1 MLTGVLDRI
10 VNRQESDVFN
20 GAGHGDAD
28 DRLVDAA
35 RLGDPDAFAVIYQ
48 RYKLDVWHLAWF
60 TLRDHH
66 DAEDVVQETFLKAHR
81 ALGQYRR
88 DETFRP
94 WLLTICRNACR
105 DRLRATL
112 RRDVVPLAEEAAT
125 PAGVPGD
132 AERAIDFRR
141 ALAALPEE
149 DREAFLLVDVLGCRS
164 DEAAAIIG
172 LRASSTL
179 RSRLARARRALAPA
193 VAEPPV
199 MAPRPELWGIY
210 HA

>member
-1 MLTGVLDRI
+1 MLTALLGRI
-10 VNRQESDVFN
+10 VNREGHDVWTE
-20 GAGHGDAD
+20 ARHVDAD

-66 DAEDVVQETFLKAHR
+66 DAEDALQETFLKAHR

-112 RRDVVPLAEEAAT
+112 RRDVVPLDEEAAA
-125 PAGVPGD
+125 PAGVP
-132 AERAIDFRR
+132 
-141 ALAALPEE
+141 
-149 DREAFLLVDVLGCRS
+149 
-164 DEAAAIIG
+164 
-172 LRASSTL
+172 
-179 RSRLARARRALAPA
+179 
-193 VAEPPV
+193 
-199 MAPRPELWGIY
+199 
-210 HA
+210 